1 MAQEKHA
8 PEIAPARKLTDCLQ
22 LGLQHVCK
30 RRENLPLGMIC
41 DCVFLAKEP
50 KKWHRR
56 DMCFHA
62 TISGAILP
70 IWSKT
75 AYDEVMLHCA
85 RIGFKP

>member
-1 MAQEKHA
+1 MRRNSCL
-8 PEIAPARKLTDCLQ
+8 PENWPIACS
-22 LGLQHVCK
+22 LGCILSAKDK
-30 RRENLPLGMIC
+30 RDVLSSADLPW
-41 DCVFLAKEP
+41 VFLAKERE
-50 KKWHRR
+50 KWHKQS
-56 DMCFHA
+56 MCFHA